1 MLRNYLKI
9 AWRSISRY
17 KAYSIINISGLAL
30 GIASCLVIF
39 LIVRY
44 ELGYDHFHRKADRTY
59 RVTLHALDYNPS
71 VSMAVAPALRN
82 DFPELEQV
90 SQVWYQSSGL
100 VKVGPIA
107 YNEKGYAYADEYFTH
122 IFDYP
127 WLAGNP
133 RTALSN
139 PNAVV
144 LTESAAKKY
153 FGDKDAMGQLINL
166 DNQYDLKVTG
176 VMKDLPG
183 NSHLNFLFLVSF
195 ETVKKDIPGLFKNFY
210 AIAGG
215 TTYFVIPEKASI
227 QQIHRRIPAFI
238 EKNWGGKIA
247 KEADLVL
254 QPLTDIHFDKRYIDN
269 SSGTTTS
276 RENYWALSAVALLI
290 LLIACINFINMATA
304 QALHR
309 AKEVGVRK
317 VLGSSRAQLIWQ
329 FMGETGVMVL
339 LALILGIL
347 LTLFFLP
354 KAALWLNLRIGVA
367 ELTQPAILI
376 LSALVTIGVIL
387 LAGLYPAFV
396 QSSFRPLNS
405 MKGNAGIAFRGLT
418 LRKALV
424 VVQFAISQIL
434 IIGTL
439 VVAYQMDFFRNR
451 DLGFNKEAVVVFR
464 VPDRDKLDV
473 LKQGLST
480 DPGVKDLSFA
490 SAAPAYNSGFAPLI
504 SPELGYTKDQV
515 TEMKSID
522 EHFLDFFSIK
532 TLAGTSISKKNEN
545 DTPRRVMVNETLIR
559 QLGMNDPRQAIG
571 KRIVAGGQQAVIDG
585 VVEDFQSE
593 SKHKKRRPCVLYYR
607 ERNFFMAS
615 VRLQPKAA
623 RQSIAR
629 IEKLW
634 TGLFPKDLFEIEFL
648 DEHIAAMYSQ
658 EEKEYTAFKLFSFIA
673 ILIGCL
679 GLYGLVAFAAAR
691 RTKEVGIRK
700 VLGASLPN
708 IVFLFAREFILLIA
722 IAFLIAAPVAYLTM
736 HNWLESFAY
745 QIHIGGGIFLLAIGV
760 SFLIAGVTIA
770 VQAVRA
776 GLANPVT
783 ALKSE

>member
-1 MLRNYLKI
+1 MLKNYLKI

-17 KAYSIINISGLAL
+17 KAYSLLNISGLAL

-39 LIVRY
+39 LVVRY
-44 ELGYDHFHRKADRTY
+44 ELSYDQFHRKADRTY

-90 SQVWYQSSGL
+90 SQVWYQSEGL
-100 VKVGPIA
+100 VKVGQNA
-107 YNEKGYAYADEYFTH
+107 YNEKGCAYADEYFTH
-122 IFDYP
+122 IFDYQ
-127 WLAGNP
+127 WQAGNP
-133 RTALSN
+133 GTALSN

-144 LTESAAKKY
+144 LTETAAKKY

-176 VMKDLPG
+176 VIKDPPG
-183 NSHLNFLFLVSF
+183 NSHLHFLFLVSF
-195 ETVKKDIPGLFKNFY
+195 ETVKKDIQGLFKNFY

-215 TTYFVIPEKASI
+215 TTYFVLPEKTSI

-290 LLIACINFINMATA
+290 LLIACINFINLATA
-304 QALHR
+304 QAMHR

-317 VLGSSRAQLIWQ
+317 VLGSGRAQLIWQ
-329 FMGETGVMVL
+329 FLGETSLMVA
-339 LALILGIL
+339 LALVLGLIVASLSLPKISKWMDIRIGSYLSDPSIL
-347 LTLFFLP
+347 LLVLGLLV
-354 KAALWLNLRIGVA
+354 AL
-367 ELTQPAILI
+367 
-376 LSALVTIGVIL
+376 IL

-396 QSSFRPLNS
+396 QSSFRPLNA
-405 MKGNAGIAFRGLT
+405 MKGNAGIAFRGLP

-439 VVAYQMDFFRNR
+439 VVAYQMDFFRNQ
-451 DLGFNKEAVVVFR
+451 DLGFNKEAVVVFG
-464 VPDRDKLDV
+464 VPDRAKLDV
-473 LKQGLST
+473 LKQTLST
-480 DPGVKDLSFA
+480 DPGVKDLSFS

-504 SPELGYTKDQV
+504 CPELGYTKDQV

-532 TLAGTSISKKNEN
+532 TLAGTRISKKNEN
-545 DTPRRVMVNETLIR
+545 DTPRRVIVNETLIR
-559 QLGMNDPRQAIG
+559 QLGMNDPQQAIG
-571 KRIVAGGQQAVIDG
+571 KRIVAGGQEAVIDG

-615 VRLQPKAA
+615 VRLEPRGAH
-623 RQSIAR
+623 QSLAR

-679 GLYGLVAFAAAR
+679 GLYGLVAFAAAQ

-708 IVFLFAREFILLIA
+708 IIFLFTREFIVLILV
-722 IAFLIAAPVAYLTM
+722 AFLVAAPVAYLAM
-736 HNWLESFAY
+736 HSWLEGFAY

-760 SFLIAGVTIA
+760 SFLIAGGTIA
-770 VQAVRA
+770 YQAVRA
-776 GLANPVT
+776 GLANPVM
-783 ALKSE
+783 ALRNE